1 MRLRDIWPWLK
12 AEYRWRVLGETYEIR
27 MTEECKR
34 QFDALPEEVQRRIA
48 EEMERIAR
56 NPYKSKQVEINKK
69 DYGYHYLEIEGEN
82 NDDT

>member
-12 AEYRWRVLGETYEIR
+12 AEYRWRVLGKTYEIR

-34 QFDALPEEVQRRIA
+34 QFDALPKDAQRRIG

-56 NPYKSKQVEINKK
+56 NPYKSKQVEINEK
-69 DYGYHYLEIEGEN
+69 DYGYHYLEIEG
-82 NDDT
+82 